1 MDKIHNITLPLLP
14 LRDLVIFPY
23 MMIPVFIGREKSINA
38 LEKTISNKTD
48 IVLASQKEAKN
59 Q

>member
-1 MDKIHNITLPLLP
+1 MNKPDKLILPLLP

-38 LEKTISNKTD
+38 LEKNN
-48 IVLASQKEAKN
+48 L
-59 Q
+59 

>member
-1 MDKIHNITLPLLP
+1 MDKSSTLTLPLLP

-23 MMIPVFIGREKSINA
+23 MMIPIFVGREKSINA

-48 IVLASQKEAKN
+48 IVLASHKRSKN